1 MRCFT
6 FGGVGE
12 TEVVDLTELGLG
24 DDKEEGK
31 REVWRA
37 KWGGESDMT
46 TYVSVNGTTIDYR
59 EDFDLRVLTEEK
71 RVQYFD
77 DRSEPEEKKME
88 PRWDRPH
95 YGGCY

>member
-1 MRCFT
+1 M
-6 FGGVGE
+6 
-12 TEVVDLTELGLG
+12 TEKLDREN
-24 DDKEEGK
+24 

-37 KWGGESDMT
+37 KWDGNEETRPYLSI
-46 TYVSVNGTTIDYR
+46 NGTTIEPR

-77 DRSEPEEKKME
+77 GRSEPEGG
-88 PRWDRPH
+88 PGWNRPH